1 MEEESWEG
9 LEVDDSDL
17 RSLLQPCKRL
27 RHDKSNGISAAT
39 TSSNPPFTT
48 ISASSH
54 ISEGGNHNS
63 LLQTESTHPPPQSH
77 RIPGPAAVVQS
88 AMHQR
93 DLDRQFR
100 ESSLSQDGN
109 PIPTQDYVRKAVEG
123 YSEFD
128 YDFKS
133 NAWVC
138 ALHFIREVSGITTL
152 KSITKCMSR
161 VEKVVA
167 VIKSSKPNGLGGLMV
182 TLKDP
187 TGTITASIHPKVLG
201 EGKFCKNIDVGTV
214 VVLKEVAVF
223 APSRSAVCL
232 NITVRNLEKVF
243 PEDSDCLPTNA
254 EKCDDTCVDVG
265 EMDEDD
271 AFPCNNT
278 LQCMTQLVVE
288 KESVNFREGTV
299 KGIEEIIKMTTTHV
313 KQSGVANK
321 TTESSPKNHLGES
334 QKTGEVHRPMH
345 ASQQEFK
352 ETDKV
357 VCKAQPVVSMT
368 QYPEWTDEQ
377 LLELFAGDEMDG

>member
-1 MEEESWEG
+1 MEEEAWEG

-27 RHDKSNGISAAT
+27 RHDKSNGISSTPA
-39 TSSNPPFTT
+39 SSNPPFTPF
-48 ISASSH
+48 SAPAQ
-54 ISEGGNHNS
+54 ISEGVNCNS
-63 LLQTESTHPPPQSH
+63 LLQTASTHPPPQSH

-100 ESSLSQDGN
+100 ESSLSRDGN
-109 PIPTQDYVRKAVEG
+109 PIPTQDYVRKAIEG

-167 VIKSSKPNGLGGLMV
+167 VIKTSKPNGLGGLMV

-201 EGKFCKNIDVGTV
+201 EGCCICT
-214 VVLKEVAVF
+214 
-223 APSRSAVCL
+223 
-232 NITVRNLEKVF
+232 IKV
-243 PEDSDCLPTNA
+243 
-254 EKCDDTCVDVG
+254 
-265 EMDEDD
+265 
-271 AFPCNNT
+271 
-278 LQCMTQLVVE
+278 
-288 KESVNFREGTV
+288 
-299 KGIEEIIKMTTTHV
+299 
-313 KQSGVANK
+313 
-321 TTESSPKNHLGES
+321 SSLS
-334 QKTGEVHRPMH
+334 
-345 ASQQEFK
+345 
-352 ETDKV
+352 
-357 VCKAQPVVSMT
+357 
-368 QYPEWTDEQ
+368 
-377 LLELFAGDEMDG
+377 

>member
-1 MEEESWEG
+1 MEEEAWEG

-27 RHDKSNGISAAT
+27 RHDKSNGISSTPA
-39 TSSNPPFTT
+39 SSNPPFTPF
-48 ISASSH
+48 SAPAQ
-54 ISEGGNHNS
+54 ISEGVNCNS
-63 LLQTESTHPPPQSH
+63 LLQTASTHPPPQSH

-100 ESSLSQDGN
+100 ESSLSRDGN
-109 PIPTQDYVRKAVEG
+109 PIPTQDYVRKAIEG

-167 VIKSSKPNGLGGLMV
+167 VIKTSKPNGLGGLMV

-201 EGKFCKNIDVGTV
+201 EDLHLSFISFYL
-214 VVLKEVAVF
+214 VLTLD
-223 APSRSAVCL
+223 SALFLGCC
-232 NITVRNLEKVF
+232 ICTIKV
-243 PEDSDCLPTNA
+243 
-254 EKCDDTCVDVG
+254 
-265 EMDEDD
+265 
-271 AFPCNNT
+271 
-278 LQCMTQLVVE
+278 
-288 KESVNFREGTV
+288 
-299 KGIEEIIKMTTTHV
+299 
-313 KQSGVANK
+313 
-321 TTESSPKNHLGES
+321 SSLS
-334 QKTGEVHRPMH
+334 
-345 ASQQEFK
+345 
-352 ETDKV
+352 
-357 VCKAQPVVSMT
+357 
-368 QYPEWTDEQ
+368 
-377 LLELFAGDEMDG
+377 